1 MVECVKD
8 TAATLIDS
16 TVRVIARDGLDKAS
30 IRTISSDC
38 QIPNPYIYQH
48 FKDKDDLFVSSFSRE
63 DSILASE
70 FLSVFSSVHDAIKD
84 TETRCQVIWLRLWNY
99 MMGHQEG
106 IQFYVRYHYSTYY
119 DRYSKAEH
127 LERFLPLAEAIQ
139 GCFEA
144 NANVQVLLQHIL
156 DNMMNMA
163 MKVYSGELSDNDETR
178 THCFTLTLA
187 SIAPYLKKKEH
198 QDAI

>member
-1 MVECVKD
+1 
-8 TAATLIDS
+8 
-16 TVRVIARDGLDKAS
+16 
-30 IRTISSDC
+30 
-38 QIPNPYIYQH
+38 
-48 FKDKDDLFVSSFSRE
+48 
-63 DSILASE
+63 
-70 FLSVFSSVHDAIKD
+70 
-84 TETRCQVIWLRLWNY
+84 

-106 IQFYVRYHYSTYY
+106 IQFYVRYYYSTYY
-119 DRYSKAEH
+119 DQYSKAEH

-178 THCFTLTLA
+178 THFVLRSPWHQLLPI
-187 SIAPYLKKKEH
+187 SKRRGIEMPYKGGSVL
-198 QDAI
+198 